1 MIKHRNFVAIQSELL
16 PLVSGQP
23 PVEFALT

>member
-1 MIKHRNFVAIQSELL
+1 VVKHSYFVIINNELL

-23 PVEFALT
+23 PVEIALT